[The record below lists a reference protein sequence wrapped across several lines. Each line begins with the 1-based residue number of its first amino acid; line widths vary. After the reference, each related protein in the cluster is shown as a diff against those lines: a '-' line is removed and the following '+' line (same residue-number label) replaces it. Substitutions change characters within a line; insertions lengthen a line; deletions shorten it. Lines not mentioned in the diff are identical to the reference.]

1 MAFCD
6 KANGVCRFFPVGSVK
21 IDDQD
26 SCVAVIIENIL
37 TYDVSESVVAAPEV
51 VDDHGVAQL
60 GEDAVA
66 AFRAFDFL
74 MARFGTSA

>member
-6 KANGVCRFFPVGSVK
+6 KPNGIGRFFPIGSVK

-26 SCVAVIIENIL
+26 FCVAVTIENIL
-37 TYDVSESVVAAPEV
+37 TYDVSEPVVIAFEM
-51 VDDHGVAQL
+51 VDYRGIAQL

-66 AFRAFDFL
+66 AFCAFDFL

>member
-6 KANGVCRFFPVGSVK
+6 KPNGVRRFFPIGSVK

-26 SCVAVIIENIL
+26 FCVAVFIENIL
-37 TYDVSESVVAAPEV
+37 TYDVAESAVASLEM
-51 VDDHGVAQL
+51 VDNRGVAQL
-60 GEDAVA
+60 GTDALT

-74 MARFGTSA
+74 MACFGANA

>member
-6 KANGVCRFFPVGSVK
+6 KPNCIGRFFPIGSVK

-26 SCVAVIIENIL
+26 FCVAVFIENIL
-37 TYDVSESVVAAPEV
+37 TYDVAESVVIASEM
-51 VDDHGVAQL
+51 VDDRGVAQL

-74 MARFGTSA
+74 MARFGANA